1 MTNKKEDSHNF
12 WSGFAV
18 GTVAGTLLL
27 YGFATKKGRET
38 VKKLLDQ
45 SDTIEHNFED
55 ILKLLKKRDI
65 LNLMDDSQDKK

>member
-1 MTNKKEDSHNF
+1 MTNKREDSHNF
-12 WSGFAV
+12 WSGFALGTMA
-18 GTVAGTLLL
+18 GTVLL

-55 ILKLLKKRDI
+55 ILKMLKNRDF
-65 LNLMDDSQDKK
+65 LNLSSDDENSK